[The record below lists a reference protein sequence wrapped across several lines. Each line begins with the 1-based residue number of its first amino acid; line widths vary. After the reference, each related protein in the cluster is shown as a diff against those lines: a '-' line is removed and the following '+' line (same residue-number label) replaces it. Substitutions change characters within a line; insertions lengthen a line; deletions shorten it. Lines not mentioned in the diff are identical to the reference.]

1 MKPKYQT
8 VTGMHDILPDDQKYY
23 EKVYETAKEI
33 AAFYGF
39 DHIETPVLENSEL
52 FEKGTGVTTD
62 IVQKQMY
69 SFKTKGGDNLS
80 LRPEG
85 TPSIV
90 RSYLQNGMAN
100 WPQPVKLWY
109 YGPYF
114 RHEKPQAGR
123 YRQFWQLGFEAIGQA
138 GAIIDAQIIQIYFNI
153 LKELGLGNIAIE
165 INSIGD
171 ALCRPHYRKSLSS
184 YLRSR
189 EGALCADCK
198 RRIKENP
205 LRILDCKEEKCQ
217 AVKAQA
223 PQSVDNLCDEC
234 KAHFKEVLE
243 YLEEIGLPYRLNP
256 YLVRGLDYYTRT
268 VFEIYQEGSNGQAQA
283 ALGGGGRYDALIKM
297 LGGKETP
304 AMGGALGV
312 DRIVMAMKAA
322 NIIVGQE
329 KKVKVFLAQLGNLGK
344 KKCLKLFEELRLAG
358 IATGESFDR
367 DSLKSQLK
375 TADKYGAKFT
385 LLLGQREAIEGTVI
399 LRDMETGKQESL
411 KLDTAVAE
419 IKKRFKK

>member
-1 MKPKYQT
+1 MRPKFQT
-8 VTGMHDILPDDQKYY
+8 VTGMHDILPEDQKYY

-33 AAFYGF
+33 AEFYNF
-39 DHIETPVLENSEL
+39 SRIETPVLEESEL
-52 FEKGTGVTTD
+52 FVKGTGATTD

-69 SFKTKGGDNLS
+69 SLKTKGGDSLV

-85 TPSIV
+85 TPSVV
-90 RSYLQNGMAN
+90 RAYLEHGMAN

-114 RHEKPQAGR
+114 RYERPQAGR
-123 YRQFWQLGFEAIGQA
+123 FRQFWQLGFEIIGQK
-138 GAIIDAQIIQIYFNI
+138 GAIIDAQIIQVYYNI
-153 LKELGLGNIAIE
+153 LKELGLKDIMVE

-171 ALCRPHYRKSLSS
+171 TVCRPYYRKTLAS

-189 EGALCADCK
+189 ESALCADCK

-205 LRILDCKEEKCQ
+205 LRTLDCKEEKCQ

-223 PQSVDNLCDEC
+223 PQIVDHLCDEC
-234 KAHFKEVLE
+234 KNHFKEVLE
-243 YLEEIGLPYRLNP
+243 YLEEMELPYKLNP

-268 VFEIYQEGSNGQAQA
+268 VFEIYQDDEEQEEA
-283 ALGGGGRYDALIKM
+283 ALGGGGRYDALVKM

-304 AMGGALGV
+304 AMGGGLGV
-312 DRIVMAMKAA
+312 DRMVLAMKAVQVKVA
-322 NIIVGQE
+322 QE
-329 KKVKVFLAQLGNLGK
+329 RKIKVFLAQLGGLGK
-344 KKCLKLFEELRLAG
+344 KKSMKLFEELRRAG
-358 IATGESFDR
+358 IATGEAFDR

-375 TADKYGAKFT
+375 IADKYGAKYT
-385 LLLGQREAIEGTVI
+385 LLLGQKEALDGSII

-411 KLDTAVAE
+411 KLDNAVAE
-419 IKKRFKK
+419 IKKRIRK